1 MRFSDTLPVKI
12 VLLGAG
18 GTGGHIAP
26 HLYRLAYALD
36 REVEIIIV
44 DGDTVER
51 PNLVRQNFCVTDLK
65 QNKARVIAERYSAA
79 FVWRQ
84 TMFPIT

>member
-44 DGDTVER
+44 DTLQIKIQRTAG
-51 PNLVRQNFCVTDLK
+51 LFLK
-65 QNKARVIAERYSAA
+65 QQSDSTA
-79 FVWRQ
+79 FELPNR
-84 TMFPIT
+84 IL